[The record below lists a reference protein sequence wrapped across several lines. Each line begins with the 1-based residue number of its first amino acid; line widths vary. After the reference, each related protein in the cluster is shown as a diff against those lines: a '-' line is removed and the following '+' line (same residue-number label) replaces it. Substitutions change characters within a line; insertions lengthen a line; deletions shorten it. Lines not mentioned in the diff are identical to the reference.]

1 MSTLSQLSLDE
12 ALEYIEQSRPRESWR
27 ALTRQWRPRDR
38 SAADQ
43 LYRLLG
49 GKPLG
54 AGHLLAGRYRLQREL
69 GQGRTG
75 VVWQAR
81 DQRTAKVV
89 AVKIFDDIL
98 DLELR
103 RRVLAEA
110 QATSAIEDCPS
121 LVRVMDAA
129 PLEFDGPA
137 WLVMECVVEDGEA
150 PCDLA
155 RARPRNLDELVTWGR
170 DVAVALAAAHARGVF
185 HRDVKP
191 ANAIL
196 SQHHRKAKLT
206 DFGAA
211 IHRLHGERAGE
222 SVSRTEGSVEFVGT
236 PAFMPPEAL
245 AGVPIAALTNEAER
259 RRTLTP
265 IDVFGVGALLYD
277 KLTGEPPRCTAQGG
291 AWRRLRRFEPHSGL
305 RVPRRLRRIIHKA
318 LADKPEQRY
327 GSAEALAAD
336 LTAWRRAYLTSL
348 DRWWERPLLS
358 PLLFNQRARQIP
370 VLTLLALV
378 VVSVSSAHQISAADE
393 EASRAR
399 EQATLADQQRWRT
412 EVDVESA
419 RWEVRFASEAREV
432 ALSARSAAAADLARL
447 SLERDALQDDNHFL
461 ATSADSA
468 NKETQTVRSRLGE
481 DLRVMKR
488 LRDRAL
494 TRIMSLEVE
503 LQSTSAERNALTAS
517 LKGLMEAHDAQQR
530 QNEALQS
537 TVNQLSAERS
547 ELEKR
552 LVIQAVGNGAP
563 QSVEVPKLEIVR

>member
-1 MSTLSQLSLDE
+1 MSALSELSLDE
-12 ALEYIEQSRPRESWR
+12 ALEHIEATQPREAWR
-27 ALTRQWRPRDR
+27 ALTRRWRPHDR
-38 SAADQ
+38 RAADQ

-49 GKPLG
+49 GKPMG

-81 DQRTAKVV
+81 DERTAKVV
-89 AVKIFDDIL
+89 AVKVFDDIL
-98 DLELR
+98 DVELR

-155 RARPRNLDELVTWGR
+155 RATPRSLEELVTWGR

-211 IHRLHGERAGE
+211 IHRLHGERAGG
-222 SVSRTEGSVEFVGT
+222 SVSRTEGGVEFVGT

-245 AGVPIAALTNEAER
+245 AGIPLASLLEEESR

-277 KLTGEPPRCTAQGG
+277 KLTGEPPRCTVGG
-291 AWRRLRRFEPHSGL
+291 GGWRKLRSFEPHSGL
-305 RVPRRLRRIIHKA
+305 RVPLRLRRIIHKA
-318 LADKPEQRY
+318 LATKPAERY
-327 GSAEALAAD
+327 RSAEALAAD

-348 DRWWERPLLS
+348 DRWWERALLS
-358 PLLFNQRARQIP
+358 PVLFNQRARQIP
-370 VLTLLALV
+370 LLTVLALV
-378 VVSVSSAHQISAADE
+378 LVSAFSAHRISAANE
-393 EASRAR
+393 EAARAR
-399 EQATLADQQRWRT
+399 AQARLADQQRWRT

-419 RWEVRFASEAREV
+419 RWEVRFASEARAV
-432 ALSARSAAAADLARL
+432 ALAARSTAAADLARL
-447 SLERDALQDDNHFL
+447 SAERDALQDDNHFL

-481 DLRVMKR
+481 DLRLMKR

-494 TRIMSLEVE
+494 TRIMSLETE
-503 LQSTSAERNALTAS
+503 LQHASAERNALTAS
-517 LKGLMEAHDAQQR
+517 LKGLMEAHEAQVR
-530 QNEALQS
+530 QTEGLQS
-537 TVNQLSAERS
+537 TVNQLAAERS
-547 ELEKR
+547 ELEQR
-552 LVIQAVGNGAP
+552 LNDRAVGNGASP
-563 QSVEVPKLEIVR
+563 PVAPEKAP

>member
-1 MSTLSQLSLDE
+1 MNSLAQLSLDE
-12 ALEYIEQSRPRESWR
+12 ALEQIERTRPREAWR
-27 ALTRQWRPRDR
+27 ALTRQWRPHDR

-81 DQRTAKVV
+81 DERTAKIV
-89 AVKIFDDIL
+89 AVKVFDDIL

-155 RARPRNLDELVTWGR
+155 RARPRSLDELVTWGR
-170 DVAVALAAAHARGVF
+170 DVAIALAAAHARGVF

-222 SVSRTEGSVEFVGT
+222 SVSRTEWGVEFVGT

-245 AGVPIAALTNEAER
+245 AGVQIGSLLNDEDR

-277 KLTGEPPRCTAQGG
+277 KLTGEPPRCTVEGG
-291 AWRRLRRFEPHSGL
+291 GWRKLRRFEPHSGL
-305 RVPRRLRRIIHKA
+305 LVPRRLRRIIHKA
-318 LADKPEQRY
+318 LAPRPEQRY
-327 GSAEALAAD
+327 RSAEALAAD
-336 LTAWRRAYLTSL
+336 LTAWRRAHLTSL
-348 DRWWERPLLS
+348 DRWWERLLLS

-370 VLTLLALV
+370 MLTLMALCL
-378 VVSVSSAHQISAADE
+378 VSVSSAHQITAANE
-393 EASRAR
+393 EASGAKAQAR
-399 EQATLADQQRWRT
+399 LADQQRWRT

-432 ALSARSAAAADLARL
+432 ALADRSAAAADLARL
-447 SLERDALQDDNHFL
+447 SLERDALQDDNQYL

-494 TRIMSLEVE
+494 TRIMSLELE
-503 LQSTSAERNALTAS
+503 LQNTSAERNALTVS
-517 LKGLMEAHDAQQR
+517 LKGLLEAHEAQQK
-530 QNEALQS
+530 QTEALQS
-537 TVNQLSAERS
+537 AVAQLSTERTD
-547 ELEKR
+547 LEKR
-552 LVIQAVGNGAP
+552 LAVQAVGKSAAP
-563 QSVEVPKLEIVR
+563 SVEVPKAEIAP